1 MYSVNFGNYRDETD
15 VGLDRLYFDP
25 KIDYYFFTDNKNLR
39 SKKWK
44 IIYTEPIEN
53 DKAKMDKNRHTA
65 KYFKFF
71 TPEILKDYDILIW
84 YDSKLLKKRRAFKYE
99 KLVDKFTRLHK
110 LELMNVK
117 HRIRTS
123 PVKELMTTIKNAEI
137 QINDENP
144 DEGKEFLKILKQTE
158 FKIPLLDTECIVR
171 KNNERINNIF
181 KQVYDIL
188 IEKGLKRDQSV
199 YNYILE
205 KNKIYENFKYLVY
218 TECG

>member
-1 MYSVNFGNYRDETD
+1 MYSVNFGNYRDETN

-25 KIDYYFFTDNKNLR
+25 KIDYYFFTDNKNLK
-39 SKKWK
+39 SNKWN
-44 IIYTEPIEN
+44 IIYTEPFEN
-53 DKAKMDKNRHTA
+53 KEANMDKNRHTA
-65 KYFKFF
+65 KHFKFF

-99 KLVDKFTRLHK
+99 KLVDKFKTLDK

-117 HRIRTS
+117 HRVRTC
-123 PVKELMTTIKNAEI
+123 PVKELKTTIKNAEI

-144 DEGKEFLKILKQTE
+144 VEGKKFLNILKQTE

-205 KNKIYENFKYLVY
+205 KNNIYEHFKYLNY
-218 TECG
+218 NEY

>member
-15 VGLDRLYFDP
+15 QGLDRLYFDP
-25 KIDYYFFTDNKNLR
+25 NIDYYFFTDNKNLR

-44 IIYTEPIEN
+44 IIYTEPFEN
-53 DKAKMDKNRHTA
+53 EKANMDKNRHTA
-65 KYFKFF
+65 KHFKFL

-84 YDSKLLKKRRAFKYE
+84 YDSKLLKKRRAFIYK
-99 KLVDKFTRLHK
+99 KIVDKFERLDK

-117 HRIRTS
+117 HKIRTS
-123 PVKELMTTIKNAEI
+123 PVKELITTIKNAEI
-137 QINDENP
+137 KINDENP

-158 FKIPLLDTECIVR
+158 FKIPLLDTECIIR
-171 KNNERINNIF
+171 KNNEHINNIF